1 MKIFEKS
8 LLCSLFLAVLFNFAS
23 FQTKCENI
31 SQKVLRVHILA
42 NSDSKEDQELKLKVR
57 DKILDYA
64 KKEFI
69 SVENKEDAIVLSE
82 NSLDKIKNVAES
94 EIRNLGYDY
103 GVKVEIVNMHFNT
116 RQYDNITL
124 PSGNYDALRIII
136 GKGQGKNWWCV
147 MFPSICI
154 GSCQNDDKTDVVF
167 NEEEKE
173 IIENEK
179 KYEFKFKCVEVYEK
193 CKVWVTDLFKR

>member
-167 NEEEKE
+167 NEEEKD

-193 CKVWVTDLFKR
+193 CKSWVSELFK